1 MIVDPQSMKPDDAT
15 WVLTS
20 SFVIFT
26 MQTGFGL
33 LESGCVSK
41 MNEVNILMKNAV
53 DVVLG
58 GLTYWAVGYGLQNGR
73 GPGTNPFCG
82 VGSFFL
88 DASSE
93 VMGEEFAMFIFQ
105 LSFATTATTIVSGA
119 MAERTNFHAYMFF
132 SALSTLMYCIPAGWV
147 WSKHGFLNKLGVI
160 DFAGSACVHLLG
172 GTSGLMSAI
181 MLGPRLK
188 WDRARRPR
196 MGNPTNAMI
205 GAFTL
210 WWGSL
215 VFNSGSTFGISDEKW
230 HFAARS
236 AVSTINSSIGG
247 GLVGTI
253 ATYLVHRSFDVE
265 EIITSI
271 LGSLVSITAGSAF
284 YRSWEALLIG
294 AVGGL
299 CTTPIPSLLR
309 RCFSVDDPVN
319 AAAIHGVGGLW
330 GMLAVGLFLDATRYQ
345 GLRYHRRGLFK
356 GGGYQL
362 LGIQFVAC
370 ITIIV
375 WSSGVTFI
383 VLKLINKVTPL
394 RMSPEHE
401 LLGADFVE
409 HGIEHHELYPYEDS
423 LSQSEILRIRN
434 NAVATV
440 ETNVSDDRPQHED
453 EVNDEA
459 SNTQGPP
466 EEARLTN
473 DPPGS
478 EDPTS
483 PTRTASP
490 EFHRGTSFWEVMN
503 QEAGSNG
510 KMDDASPQQEMTIRL
525 VANYRSS
532 CVIA

>member
-1 MIVDPQSMKPDDAT
+1 MIVDPKSMKPDDAT

-41 MNEVNILMKNAV
+41 KNEVNILMKNAV

-58 GLTYWAVGYGLQNGR
+58 GLTYWSVGYGLQNGQ

-119 MAERTNFHAYMFF
+119 MAERTNFHAYCLF

-147 WSKHGFLNKLGVI
+147 WSSHGFLNRIGVI

-172 GTSGLMSAI
+172 GTSGLVSALV
-181 MLGPRLK
+181 LGPRLS
-188 WDRARRPR
+188 WDRHSRPR

-253 ATYLVHRSFDVE
+253 ATYLVHKHFDIE
-265 EIITSI
+265 DIITSI

-299 CTTPIPSLLR
+299 CTTPVPSLLR
-309 RCFSVDDPVN
+309 RWLSVDDPVN

-330 GMLAVGLFLDATRYQ
+330 GMLAVGLFLDTTRYQ
-345 GLRYHRRGLFK
+345 GLRHHRLGLFK
-356 GGGYQL
+356 GGGGSL
-362 LGIQFVAC
+362 LGIQFAACLTIVA
-370 ITIIV
+370 
-375 WSSGVTFI
+375 WSAGVTFL
-383 VLKLINKVTPL
+383 VLKVRTYVAKFINRVTPL
-394 RMSPEHE
+394 RMRPGDE

-409 HGIEHHELYPYEDS
+409 HCIEHREPEDS
-423 LSQSEILRIRN
+423 FPANHFLRDN
-434 NAVATV
+434 SA
-440 ETNVSDDRPQHED
+440 ETDPPDVSLLRAED
-453 EVNDEA
+453 EGEA
-459 SNTQGPP
+459 YQK
-466 EEARLTN
+466 
-473 DPPGS
+473 
-478 EDPTS
+478 EDVLVEHKEMEHASSVDDVSPVDCTS
-483 PTRTASP
+483 PD
-490 EFHRGTSFWEVMN
+490 FQRGAATSFWEAMN
-503 QEAGSNG
+503 SEGHDGLANKDS
-510 KMDDASPQQEMTIRL
+510 MSQQEVTIRL
-525 VANYRSS
+525 VANYRSN
-532 CVIA
+532 CTIA

>member
-1 MIVDPQSMKPDDAT
+1 MIVDPKSMKPDDAT

-41 MNEVNILMKNAV
+41 KNEVNILMKNAV

-58 GLTYWAVGYGLQNGR
+58 GLTYWSVGYGLQNGR

-119 MAERTNFHAYMFF
+119 MAERTNFHAYCLF

-147 WSKHGFLNKLGVI
+147 WSGHGFLNRIGVI

-172 GTSGLMSAI
+172 GTSGLVSALV
-181 MLGPRLK
+181 LGPRLS
-188 WDRARRPR
+188 WDRHSRPR

-253 ATYLVHRSFDVE
+253 ATYLVHKSFDIE
-265 EIITSI
+265 DIITSI

-299 CTTPIPSLLR
+299 CTTPVPSLLR
-309 RCFSVDDPVN
+309 RWLSVDDPVN

-330 GMLAVGLFLDATRYQ
+330 GMLAVGLFLDTTRYQ
-345 GLRYHRRGLFK
+345 GLRHHRRGLFK
-356 GGGYQL
+356 GGGGSL
-362 LGIQFVAC
+362 LGIQLAACLTIVA
-370 ITIIV
+370 
-375 WSSGVTFI
+375 WSAGVTFL
-383 VLKLINKVTPL
+383 VLKFINRVTPL
-394 RMSPEHE
+394 RMRPGDE

-409 HGIEHHELYPYEDS
+409 HCIDHRDSAESTTPHLHRDTSAETEPADTSLLPAEDDCMAY
-423 LSQSEILRIRN
+423 RK
-434 NAVATV
+434 
-440 ETNVSDDRPQHED
+440 ED
-453 EVNDEA
+453 NPAECKRMDSA
-459 SNTQGPP
+459 SST
-466 EEARLTN
+466 E
-473 DPPGS
+473 
-478 EDPTS
+478 
-483 PTRTASP
+483 
-490 EFHRGTSFWEVMN
+490 
-503 QEAGSNG
+503 
-510 KMDDASPQQEMTIRL
+510 DASPVRVPSPDFRRSAASPFWEAMGAECREALDKDALAQQEMTIRL

-532 CVIA
+532 CAIA

>member
-1 MIVDPQSMKPDDAT
+1 MIVDPKSMKPDDAT

-26 MQTGFGL
+26 MQTVPLGKETLDIAPCEMSLPPCSRRLSVRLSTTARVRPFLLRNGVVLVACIGFGL

-41 MNEVNILMKNAV
+41 KNEVNILMKNAV

-58 GLTYWAVGYGLQNGR
+58 GLTYWSVGYGLQNGR

-119 MAERTNFHAYMFF
+119 MAERTNFHAYCLF

-147 WSKHGFLNKLGVI
+147 WSGHGFLNRIGVI

-172 GTSGLMSAI
+172 GTSGLVSALV
-181 MLGPRLK
+181 LGPRLS
-188 WDRARRPR
+188 WDRHSRPR

-210 WWGSL
+210 W
-215 VFNSGSTFGISDEKW
+215 
-230 HFAARS
+230 S

-253 ATYLVHRSFDVE
+253 ATYLVHKSFDIE
-265 EIITSI
+265 DIITSI

-299 CTTPIPSLLR
+299 CTTPVPSLLR
-309 RCFSVDDPVN
+309 RWLSVDDPVN

-330 GMLAVGLFLDATRYQ
+330 GMLAVGLFLDTTRYQ
-345 GLRYHRRGLFK
+345 GLRHHRRGLFK
-356 GGGYQL
+356 GGGGSL
-362 LGIQFVAC
+362 LGIQLAACLTIVA
-370 ITIIV
+370 
-375 WSSGVTFI
+375 WSAGVTFL
-383 VLKLINKVTPL
+383 VLKVTTI
-394 RMSPEHE
+394 
-401 LLGADFVE
+401 GN
-409 HGIEHHELYPYEDS
+409 
-423 LSQSEILRIRN
+423 LS
-434 NAVATV
+434 A
-440 ETNVSDDRPQHED
+440 
-453 EVNDEA
+453 
-459 SNTQGPP
+459 
-466 EEARLTN
+466 
-473 DPPGS
+473 
-478 EDPTS
+478 
-483 PTRTASP
+483 
-490 EFHRGTSFWEVMN
+490 
-503 QEAGSNG
+503 
-510 KMDDASPQQEMTIRL
+510 
-525 VANYRSS
+525 
-532 CVIA
+532 

>member
-1 MIVDPQSMKPDDAT
+1 MIVDPKSMKPDDAT

-41 MNEVNILMKNAV
+41 KNEVNILMKNAV

-58 GLTYWAVGYGLQNGR
+58 GLTYWSVGYGLQNGR

-88 DASSE
+88 DAGSE

-119 MAERTNFHAYMFF
+119 MAERTNFHAYCLF

-147 WSKHGFLNKLGVI
+147 WSRHGFLNGIGVI

-172 GTSGLMSAI
+172 GTSGLISAL
-181 MLGPRLK
+181 MLGPRLS
-188 WDRARRPR
+188 WDRHSRPR

-205 GAFTL
+205 GTFTL

-253 ATYLVHRSFDVE
+253 ATYLVHKNFDIE
-265 EIITSI
+265 DIITSI
-271 LGSLVSITAGSAF
+271 LGSLVSVTAGSAF
-284 YRSWEALLIG
+284 YRSWEALLVG

-299 CTTPIPSLLR
+299 CTTPVPSLLR
-309 RCFSVDDPVN
+309 RWLSVDDPVN

-330 GMLAVGLFLDATRYQ
+330 GMLAVGLFLDTTRYQ
-345 GLRYHRRGLFK
+345 GLRHHRLGLFK
-356 GGGYQL
+356 GGGGSL
-362 LGIQFVAC
+362 LGIQLAAC
-370 ITIIV
+370 LTIIA
-375 WSSGVTFI
+375 WSASVTFL
-383 VLKLINKVTPL
+383 VLKFINKVTPL
-394 RMSPEHE
+394 RMRPCDE

-409 HGIEHHELYPYEDS
+409 HCIDHREPDQSFPATHLCRDTSAETEPPDASLLRAEDEGEAYQKEDIPVEGKDMERASNAEDESPVGCASPDFQRDAATPFWEAMSAECHDGLANKDS
-423 LSQSEILRIRN
+423 LN
-434 NAVATV
+434 
-440 ETNVSDDRPQHED
+440 
-453 EVNDEA
+453 
-459 SNTQGPP
+459 
-466 EEARLTN
+466 
-473 DPPGS
+473 
-478 EDPTS
+478 
-483 PTRTASP
+483 
-490 EFHRGTSFWEVMN
+490 
-503 QEAGSNG
+503 
-510 KMDDASPQQEMTIRL
+510 QQEMTIRL
-525 VANYRSS
+525 VANYRSN
-532 CVIA
+532 CTIA

>member
-210 WWGSL
+210 
-215 VFNSGSTFGISDEKW
+215 
-230 HFAARS
+230 
-236 AVSTINSSIGG
+236 
-247 GLVGTI
+247 
-253 ATYLVHRSFDVE
+253 
-265 EIITSI
+265 
-271 LGSLVSITAGSAF
+271 
-284 YRSWEALLIG
+284 
-294 AVGGL
+294 
-299 CTTPIPSLLR
+299 C
-309 RCFSVDDPVN
+309 VDDPVN